1 MNESRLFTIL
11 PDYVC
16 TPDSMEID
24 RRNGDLIVSCPN
36 FADDSFRGCVI
47 RIDKNK
53 NITKWF
59 DVPVEETTGLARNMG
74 IAFDDDYNI
83 YLCDNIPW
91 LGRKELDFKG
101 RVLKITADENGIVD
115 WHVVAYGME
124 HPNGV
129 KIRGNYMYVT
139 QSYLTKIPGPGGH
152 LVSGVYRFA
161 LDDENI
167 EVKNNMEDPNL
178 FTTIV
183 TENERCQYGADGIV
197 FGADGALYVGNYG
210 DGVVHRITFAPDGSC
225 ASNDRWAGDYD
236 LMKSTDGMIL
246 DEKTGDIYI
255 ADFNDNAVCRVT
267 KEGKVSRI
275 ASSPDCTGLEGGL
288 DQPCDVCIWEG
299 KIIASC
305 FDLVTDETKVNTAHE
320 MPATMAEV
328 DIPF

>member
-36 FADDSFRGCVI
+36 FADDSFKGCVI
-47 RIDKNK
+47 RIDKNR

-83 YLCDNIPW
+83 YLCDNVPW
-91 LGRKELDFKG
+91 LGRPECDFKG
-101 RVLKITADENGIVD
+101 RVLKITADENGIRD
-115 WHVVAYGME
+115 WKVVARGME

-139 QSYLTKIPGPGGH
+139 QSYLTRIPGPDGR

-167 EVKNNMEDPNL
+167 EVTNTLDDPNL
-178 FTTIV
+178 FTTFV

-210 DGVVHRITFAPDGSC
+210 DGMVHRITFAPDGSC
-225 ASNDRWAGDYD
+225 ASNERWAGDYD

-246 DEKTGDIYI
+246 DEKTG
-255 ADFNDNAVCRVT
+255 VMT
-267 KEGKVSRI
+267 M
-275 ASSPDCTGLEGGL
+275 
-288 DQPCDVCIWEG
+288 PCAG
-299 KIIASC
+299 
-305 FDLVTDETKVNTAHE
+305 
-320 MPATMAEV
+320 
-328 DIPF
+328 